1 MEAAEA
7 KCTAQH
13 SKRVTASVRTV
24 WMNPIEDLVM
34 RLLFSWKCFRAG
46 YPINFCIKA
55 KCLAG

>member
-34 RLLFSWKCFRAG
+34 RLLVQVVVISGGLSDQF
-46 YPINFCIKA
+46 
-55 KCLAG
+55 LH